1 MAIARALVNSPRMII
16 ADEPTG
22 NLDPVRSLELMLLLE
37 KINELG
43 TTLLVVTHEKELVN
57 AFSKRVVA
65 ITTARSSPTEW
76 TGISAMKLS
85 RLGYLIKSGF
95 TGIFSHGLMSFATV
109 TITMA
114 CLIIMGSFG
123 LLVVNINELI
133 ADLEQENEVVAFIDE
148 NLTEEEARAIEPLIE
163 AVPNVSGADFVSRA
177 EAMENFQEDY
187 DPRLFDSL
195 DASVFRDRYIIHL
208 TDVSLTAQTKADLEA
223 VDGVADVNAHLE
235 YAEAFIT
242 VRNVVSI
249 VSLAL
254 IIILIVV
261 SFFIMSNTIKLATF
275 TRREEI
281 AIMRMVGASNGFIRC
296 PFVIEGLVLGLVGG
310 LLAFGI
316 EIGLYSLLLG
326 KVMGGV
332 AAGLSAAAR
341 LGRHVAAAYMLPGRR
356 RARRRVR
363 RLERDTQLPQG
374 LNPGRTMKKKTA
386 VSVIA
391 VSWPS
396 CCSSLLLSAIGSM
409 GAFADGGKLSGP
421 R

>member
-1 MAIARALVNSPRMII
+1 MRLN
-16 ADEPTG
+16 
-22 NLDPVRSLELMLLLE
+22 
-37 KINELG
+37 
-43 TTLLVVTHEKELVN
+43 
-57 AFSKRVVA
+57 
-65 ITTARSSPTEW
+65 
-76 TGISAMKLS
+76 

-148 NLTEEEARAIEPLIE
+148 NLSEEEARAVQQLIE
-163 AVPNVSGADFVSRA
+163 AVPNVSGAEFVTR
-177 EAMENFQEDY
+177 EQAMEDFQADY
-187 DPRLFDSL
+187 DDDMFEYL
-195 DASVFRDRYIIHL
+195 DASTFRHRYVIHL
-208 TDVSLTAQTKADLEA
+208 TDISLMQQTKADLEA
-223 VDGVADVNAHLE
+223 VDGVADVRAHLE
-235 YAEAFIT
+235 YAEIFIT

-296 PFVIEGLVLGLVGG
+296 PFIIEGLILGLVGG
-310 LLAFGI
+310 LLAFAI

-326 KVMGGV
+326 KVVGGV
-332 AAGLSAAAR
+332 AAGLFS
-341 LGRHVAAAYMLPGRR
+341 LLP
-356 RARRRVR
+356 
-363 RLERDTQLPQG
+363 
-374 LNPGRTMKKKTA
+374 
-386 VSVIA
+386 VSV
-391 VSWPS
+391 VMWP
-396 CCSSLLLSAIGSM
+396 LLICFVGVGVLVGVVGGSSAIRNYL
-409 GAFADGGKLSGP
+409 KV
-421 R
+421 